1 MKFEKK
7 NVSQGVKIPAAA
19 MNISGFDPREGAEYH
34 TLKDA
39 VVVLKKRMNASE
51 LVRAAWSLQQLSA
64 KLCTHLAMLCCPCD
78 GCEECGGD
86 GKTCHAYDALDF
98 AVNFDIPDE
107 LRERAG
113 IPEGAPLHVEL
124 LDDGEIT
131 ISANRDGPGL
141 WDIPAPMM
149 QGFLAAGI
157 CPAGL
162 EDMLETGETVYGA

>member
-1 MKFEKK
+1 MKFEKD

-19 MNISGFDPREGAEYH
+19 MNISGFAPDEAAEYH
-34 TLKDA
+34 TLQDA
-39 VVVLKKRMNASE
+39 VVVLKKQMNALE

-64 KLCTHLAMLCCPCD
+64 ELCSHLAMLCVPHECCEDCSEDGESCP
-78 GCEECGGD
+78 
-86 GKTCHAYDALDF
+86 YDPMDF
-98 AVNFDIPDE
+98 TVDFEIPDE

-131 ISANRDGPGL
+131 ISMNHDGPGL

-149 QGFLAAGI
+149 QGFFAAGI
-157 CPAGL
+157 CPASL
-162 EDMLETGETVYGA
+162 EELMESGEIVYGR